1 MRNWRTPIGALDRG
15 NRAAR
20 QAAIPDGQAAAVIP
34 PTLALVRR
42 QDKTPTG
49 LPKSTMIAQ
58 RVGIAALR
66 RGARPSLFPFIKVA
80 TGGMQARPV
89 ATAKISQD
97 DGHQI
102 LVKQRLQRPVSPNLG
117 IYKIEQTWLGHSAW
131 TRITGCT
138 LSAAAYAYF
147 AAYLVA
153 PLAGWHLETASL
165 VSAFAALPFA
175 VKGGVKF
182 LLGFPFAYHFINGL
196 RHLWFDLGKGFAKP
210 SIKRGEMVLWTSSIL
225 SGLYLAFGL

>member
-1 MRNWRTPIGALDRG
+1 
-15 NRAAR
+15 
-20 QAAIPDGQAAAVIP
+20 
-34 PTLALVRR
+34 
-42 QDKTPTG
+42 
-49 LPKSTMIAQ
+49 MIAQ
-58 RVGIAALR
+58 RIGMAALR
-66 RGARPSLFPFIKVA
+66 RGARPSVFTQLPKVA
-80 TGGMQARPV
+80 IATGIQTRLV
-89 ATAKISQD
+89 TTAKISQE

-102 LVKQRLQRPVSPNLG
+102 LADQRLQRPVSPNLG

-138 LSAAAYAYF
+138 LSGAAYVYF
-147 AAYLVA
+147 GAYLVA
-153 PLAGWHLETASL
+153 PLLGWHLETAS
-165 VSAFAALPFA
+165 VASAFAALPFA

-210 SIKRGEMVLWTSSIL
+210 SIKKGEMALWTSSIL